1 MDIIWIVIGGILI
14 LVGIVG
20 CILPIIPGP
29 PISFIGMLMLQL
41 TVKAPFEERFLWIWA
56 LITAVVTVMDYVIPI
71 YGTKKFGGTKRGMW
85 GSTIGLFAGLFF
97 FPPFGI
103 IIGPFIGAF
112 LGEMSTGK
120 SDNKKAL
127 KSAFGSFLG
136 FVAGTLL
143 KFIACFMMGYYFFT
157 NIF

>member
-1 MDIIWIVIGGILI
+1 MDIIWIVIGGILM

-29 PISFIGMLMLQL
+29 PISFIAMLMLQL
-41 TVKAPFEERFLWIWA
+41 TEKAPFEERFLWIWA
-56 LITAVVTVMDYVIPI
+56 FITAVVTVMDYVIPI

-85 GSTIGLFAGLFF
+85 GSTIGLFAGLFL

-103 IIGPFIGAF
+103 IIGPFVGAF

-127 KSAFGSFLG
+127 RSAFGSFIG
-136 FVAGTLL
+136 FAIHL
-143 KFIACFMMGYYFFT
+143 AYFE
-157 NIF
+157 ISCY